1 MTSQKIAR
9 LVVLGAGGV
18 GKSAMTIYFCHHH
31 FVHEYDPTIENSF
44 RKHITLDETACCL
57 DILDTAGEEEYS
69 AMKDQYMRVGEGFLV
84 VYSITDKRSFAE
96 IAQFIEQI
104 LKLKEFDYAPIVIA
118 GNKCDLEP
126 ERRVEILEGEK
137 VAVKYQAAFFETS
150 AKYGVN
156 IDEAVFALARAT
168 IEFNATL
175 LSSRTENNKSRKK
188 KQCVVC

>member
-69 AMKDQYMRVGEGFLV
+69 AMRDQYMRVGAGLSVLRVLFDRVSNTPVLKILRVFLLIIFFLLTFIKIHANIEELFG
-84 VYSITDKRSFAE
+84 SKNNLSTLKRNPITH
-96 IAQFIEQI
+96 
-104 LKLKEFDYAPIVIA
+104 LKQADRIC
-118 GNKCDLEP
+118 N
-126 ERRVEILEGEK
+126 RVT
-137 VAVKYQAAFFETS
+137 Y
-150 AKYGVN
+150 
-156 IDEAVFALARAT
+156 
-168 IEFNATL
+168 
-175 LSSRTENNKSRKK
+175 
-188 KQCVVC
+188 